1 MTSRGSL
8 TMALCASTRQQI
20 IAHSDAIPIGQR
32 AETLAAL
39 GPIRTEK

>member
-8 TMALCASTRQQI
+8 TIAPDASARQRI

-39 GPIRTEK
+39 GPIRTGK